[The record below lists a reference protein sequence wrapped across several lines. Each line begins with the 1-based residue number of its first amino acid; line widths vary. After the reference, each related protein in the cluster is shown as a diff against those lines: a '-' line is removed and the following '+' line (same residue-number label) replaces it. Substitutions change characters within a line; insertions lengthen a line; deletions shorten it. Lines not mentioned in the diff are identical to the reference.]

1 MKSTSR
7 LTRTLRGA
15 AIVLFLAGLGVWASS
30 GARLGWTQT
39 SVVTL
44 QRDEI
49 TGIDFPVRQNAFVAG
64 VEVPL
69 LGAATAALLAGL
81 SFIPRRRTVRVTS

>member
-1 MKSTSR
+1 M
-7 LTRTLRGA
+7 LL
-15 AIVLFLAGLGVWASS
+15 VLAGVGVWAGN

-44 QRDEI
+44 QRDEV
-49 TGIDFPVRQNAFVAG
+49 TGIDYPVRQPAFVAG

-69 LGAATAALLAGL
+69 AGATAAVALAAL
-81 SFIPRRRTVRVTS
+81 SFAWRRAPRRA